1 MRNKALCKR
10 TSGGRVV
17 HEYGERAL
25 VVLQVVLGQVGGGGN
40 VAVGG
45 GHLERKRQHSFYISF
60 GKSRNIDFASMMSR
74 KKIRRWRCA
83 RKINEQES
91 ETEYSEGAKKKAGR
105 GMHWNFESRD
115 SLEALGL
122 RGSLRTVGVLQ
133 RRGKK
138 RRREGKRGEFLISQ
152 TSDIH

>member
-1 MRNKALCKR
+1 M
-10 TSGGRVV
+10 V

-45 GHLERKRQHSFYISF
+45 GHLERERQQSFYISF
-60 GKSRNIDFASMMSR
+60 GKSRNIVFASMMPR
-74 KKIRRWRCA
+74 KKSVDGDVSGKDPSKR
-83 RKINEQES
+83 
-91 ETEYSEGAKKKAGR
+91 AKQSTPMGPKQKAGR